1 METDQIRR
9 VLAGEKV
16 VSLQH
21 GGGEQ
26 AMQQY
31 NELLAYVGRLERVVI
46 DKGSPLLAGA
56 TLRDGHLICLDRPRW
71 LHDSES
77 LDPIPEKEK

>member
-31 NELLAYVGRLERVVI
+31 DELLVYVRRLEEMVVGLVK
-46 DKGSPLLAGA
+46 DLANLPA
-56 TLRDGHLICLDRPRW
+56 IESYCAKPKWLR
-71 LHDSES
+71 SV
-77 LDPIPEKEK
+77 